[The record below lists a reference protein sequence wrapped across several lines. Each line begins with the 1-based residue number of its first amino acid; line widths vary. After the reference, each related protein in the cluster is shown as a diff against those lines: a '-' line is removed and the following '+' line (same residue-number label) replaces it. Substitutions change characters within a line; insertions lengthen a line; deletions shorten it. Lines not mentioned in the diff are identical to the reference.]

1 MLLSIYSVERFY
13 VTHTTRPFSANLCY
27 KNDIALF
34 AYSHFLRM
42 KNLTGRVNFHR
53 FLRLAA
59 EVILKIE
66 CAGAGVKIGGSV
78 TGLVGTGMVIAGNT
92 LSLLYYHV

>member
-1 MLLSIYSVERFY
+1 
-13 VTHTTRPFSANLCY
+13 
-27 KNDIALF
+27 
-34 AYSHFLRM
+34 M

-92 LSLLYYHV
+92 LSLLYYHVWTFKNTGMSSPKVKTIVTFLRKNFSVTE

>member
-1 MLLSIYSVERFY
+1 MFAY
-13 VTHTTRPFSANLCY
+13 ANLP
-27 KNDIALF
+27 
-34 AYSHFLRM
+34 RTQ
-42 KNLTGRVNFHR
+42 NLSGRINFHR

-59 EVILKIE
+59 EMILKIE

-92 LSLLYYHV
+92 LSLLYFKRLNILVKVFKNGPSKICGRQFLKNLK

>member
-1 MLLSIYSVERFY
+1 MFAY
-13 VTHTTRPFSANLCY
+13 ANLP
-27 KNDIALF
+27 
-34 AYSHFLRM
+34 RTP
-42 KNLTGRVNFHR
+42 NLSGRINFHR

-59 EVILKIE
+59 EMILKIE

-92 LSLLYYHV
+92 VS